1 MTFGYEC
8 AKRVDEKGG
17 RAGMHADGFV
27 TGSANGASAHSVCV
41 APMGMTMVKAMAR
54 PLNGDRLR
62 KTIMAGDAAET
73 TGNLKFN
80 SHAVS
85 SLKSSVSTL
94 CTLAGRQDAGKKT
107 GLGCLFI
114 IVRM

>member
-1 MTFGYEC
+1 
-8 AKRVDEKGG
+8 
-17 RAGMHADGFV
+17 
-27 TGSANGASAHSVCV
+27 
-41 APMGMTMVKAMAR
+41 MGMTMVKAMAR

-62 KTIMAGDAAET
+62 KTMAGDAAET
-73 TGNLKFN
+73 NLKFN

-94 CTLAGRQDAGKKT
+94 CTLAGRQDTGKKT

>member
-1 MTFGYEC
+1 ME
-8 AKRVDEKGG
+8 EEGG

-41 APMGMTMVKAMAR
+41 AHMEMTMVKAMAR

-62 KTIMAGDAAET
+62 KTMAGDAAET
-73 TGNLKFN
+73 NLMFN

-94 CTLAGRQDAGKKT
+94 CTLPAGRQDAGKKT